1 MNKLL
6 IVLNE
11 VKGKDTYANTDLFK
25 TRITDATR
33 EVELKGKEMMQITNY
48 CSYILNTNNI
58 NSVNA
63 GDKDRRFCVIPCINK
78 KIDDKKYFNDYMI
91 EISNTKK

>member
-11 VKGKDTYANTDLFK
+11 VKGKDTYAHTDLFK
-25 TRITDATR
+25 ARITDDKR
-33 EVELKGKEMMQITNY
+33 EVELKGKDMIQINNY
-48 CSYILNTNNI
+48 SSYILNTNNL

-63 GDKDRRFCVIPCINK
+63 GDKDRRFCVLDCNNSEIN
-78 KIDDKKYFNDYMI
+78 DKMCFKQYEKTVN
-91 EISNTKK
+91 